1 MEIGRPWYLDVTNE
15 DPTTME
21 PNEEE
26 ETLKAVSTTD
36 QALGCLLMDVM
47 HFVSNGFD
55 WHRHTLSV
63 MNGGCAYPRPMDGVA
78 DPMII
83 EDPLRRV
90 NNVGRSC
97 FRFKELQRICG
108 DVLLSLSKTIVRS
121 EYEQT
126 EKGETNLLKKI
137 RTFLFLHQE
146 KKDQEDQR
154 SKVSSSVVNI
164 GEETP
169 E

>member
-137 RTFLFLHQE
+137 RTFLFLHEE

-154 SKVSSSVVNI
+154 SKVSSVVNI